1 MISFSLRVFLVYFVL
16 LLATRIMGKREI
28 GQLSSI
34 DFVVAIVVAELSTIP
49 ITNPNFPLMQSI
61 IPIVLITALQV
72 FTSLLCLKSNSFRRF
87 VYGKPNLLIVGGK
100 IQMKEMRKAR
110 YNIDDL
116 LTQLRQRD
124 VFDIRDVDSAILET
138 SGDLTVLL
146 KGSKRPLTAE
156 QLQLS
161 IQNYEPLPIV
171 LIDDGVINYKGLEE
185 ARLSE
190 DWLFKKL
197 ARRNIA
203 NPRDVF
209 FASLSSDGSLYVM
222 KKEEATQ

>member
-1 MISFSLRVFLVYFVL
+1 MLFRS
-16 LLATRIMGKREI
+16 
-28 GQLSSI
+28 
-34 DFVVAIVVAELSTIP
+34 P
-49 ITNPNFPLMQSI
+49 ITNPNFPLLQSI
-61 IPIVLITALQV
+61 IPIVLITILQV
-72 FTSLLCLKSNSFRRF
+72 FTSLLCLKSNGFRRF

-156 QLQLS
+156 QFQLH

-171 LIDDGVINYKGLEE
+171 LIDDGVVNYKGLKETH
-185 ARLSE
+185 LSE
-190 DWLFKKL
+190 DWLLKKL
-197 ARRNIA
+197 ARRNIT

-222 KKEEATQ
+222 KKEESTQ